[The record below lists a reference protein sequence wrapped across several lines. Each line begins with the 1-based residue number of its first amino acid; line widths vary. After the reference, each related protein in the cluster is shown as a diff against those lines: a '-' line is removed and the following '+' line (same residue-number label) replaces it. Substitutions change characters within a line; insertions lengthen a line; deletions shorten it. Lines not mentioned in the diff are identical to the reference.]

1 MGWTQRGLEASGR
14 DREVTSALSLVGQRE
29 ELIRG
34 HGGVGHGSK
43 EDKGGAGARGG
54 EGGTEEWL
62 AAAGREAGGRPWW
75 LGEWEEGEERI

>member
-1 MGWTQRGLEASGR
+1 VGWTQRGLEASGR
-14 DREVTSALSLVGQRE
+14 DKEVTPALSLVGQRE

-54 EGGTEEWL
+54 E
-62 AAAGREAGGRPWW
+62 REAPRSGWPPLGGRPVA
-75 LGEWEEGEERI
+75 GPGG